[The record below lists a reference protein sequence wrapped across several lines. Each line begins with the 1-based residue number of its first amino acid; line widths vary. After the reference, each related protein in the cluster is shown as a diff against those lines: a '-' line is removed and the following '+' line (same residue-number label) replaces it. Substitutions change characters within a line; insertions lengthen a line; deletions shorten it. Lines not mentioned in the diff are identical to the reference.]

1 MYDALLLFAL
11 LSGLKEMVLL
21 KRELNLA
28 LHFPFQISLS
38 CVYELLLLDD
48 DNILGFW
55 GMQANQCWQSHV
67 LDVGL

>member
-48 DNILGFW
+48 DNILGF
-55 GMQANQCWQSHV
+55 
-67 LDVGL
+67 